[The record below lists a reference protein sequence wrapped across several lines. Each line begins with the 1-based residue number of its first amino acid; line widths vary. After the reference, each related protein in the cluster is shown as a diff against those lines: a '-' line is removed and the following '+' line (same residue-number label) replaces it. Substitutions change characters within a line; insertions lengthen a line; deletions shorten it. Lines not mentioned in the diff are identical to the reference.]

1 MQETSK
7 EGKPLEANRCLRQA
21 VPLLGASFDNSSQ
34 LPTAKKGILQKWEL
48 PRTWMYRF
56 GRDPIQEYLFLLPV
70 SPLPM
75 YLPGWGVHFL
85 SKKPLLQL
93 ELVSL

>member
-1 MQETSK
+1 M
-7 EGKPLEANRCLRQA
+7 
-21 VPLLGASFDNSSQ
+21 PLLGASFDNTSQ
-34 LPTAKKGILQKWEL
+34 LPTAKNGILQKWEL
-48 PRTWMYRF
+48 LRTQMYRF
-56 GRDPIQEYLFLLPV
+56 GRDPIQECLLLLPV

-85 SKKPLLQL
+85 SKKPLVQL